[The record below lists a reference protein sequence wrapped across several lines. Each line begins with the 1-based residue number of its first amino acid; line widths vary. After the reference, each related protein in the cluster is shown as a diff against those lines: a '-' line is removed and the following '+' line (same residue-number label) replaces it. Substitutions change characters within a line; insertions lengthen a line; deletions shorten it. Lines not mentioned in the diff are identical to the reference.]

1 MQDNRKEEKMNYFHS
16 KRSGRFWGVLLGLSA
31 VLAFIGVS
39 NVCAAEILVYTAL
52 EDDELAI
59 YMKDWEAKYP
69 DIKANIVRDSTG
81 IVTAKLLA
89 EKDNPRAD
97 LIWGV
102 SATSLLVCDQVGMLI
117 GYNPKG
123 IEKLK
128 PAFFD
133 QKNKEAHWTGLKAY
147 MTGFV
152 GNTIEMEAK
161 GLKMPQSYA
170 DLLDPMYKGYLV
182 MPNPASSGTGF
193 LTVSAILQIMG
204 EDAGWA
210 YLDKLHQNI
219 AVYTHSG
226 SKPAKMAG
234 KGEYPIGISFAY
246 RGFKQKS
253 SGEPVIVA
261 FPKEKSGWEVEA
273 NGLIKKPKIKK
284 EAKIFLDWAISNDAY
299 VMYSKVYPIIGSTA
313 VQVTVPDGYPQ
324 DPTTQ
329 LIDNDFD
336 WAARNRAAILKEW
349 TKRYDGK
356 SEPKS

>member
-1 MQDNRKEEKMNYFHS
+1 MNCFRS
-16 KRSGRFWGVLLGLSA
+16 KHTSHYWGFLLGLIAILTLMVATS
-31 VLAFIGVS
+31 VS
-39 NVCAAEILVYTAL
+39 AAEILVYTAL

-69 DIKANIVRDSTG
+69 NIKANIVRDSTG

-152 GNTIEMEAK
+152 GNTIEMKAK
-161 GLKMPQSYA
+161 GLAMPQSYA
-170 DLLDPMYKGYLV
+170 DLLDPMYKGHLV

-204 EDAGWA
+204 EEAGWA

-253 SGEPVIVA
+253 SGEPVVVA

-273 NGLIKKPKIKK
+273 NGLIKKPRIKK
-284 EAKIFLDWAISNDAY
+284 EAKIFLDWAISDDAY
-299 VMYSKVYPIIGSTA
+299 KMYATVYPIIGSK
-313 VQVTVPDGYPQ
+313 VVPVTVPDGYPS
-324 DPTTQ
+324 DPVVQ

-349 TKRYDGK
+349 TRRFDGK
-356 SEPKS
+356 SEAK

>member
-1 MQDNRKEEKMNYFHS
+1 MNYFRTHG
-16 KRSGRFWGVLLGLSA
+16 KGRSMGLILGLA
-31 VLAFIGVS
+31 AIMVLIGTAGVYAS
-39 NVCAAEILVYTAL
+39 EILVYTAL

-59 YMKDWEAKYP
+59 YTKDWEAKHP
-69 DIKANIVRDSTG
+69 DIKAKIVRDSTG

-89 EKDNPRAD
+89 EKDNPQAD
-97 LIWGV
+97 LIWGL
-102 SATSLLVCDQVGMLI
+102 SATSLLVCDNVGMLV

-123 IEKLK
+123 LDKLK
-128 PAFFD
+128 PGFYD
-133 QKNKEAHWTGLKAY
+133 MKNKEAHWTGLKAY

-152 GNTIEMEAK
+152 GNTIEMKAK

-170 DLLDPMYKGYLV
+170 DLLDPMYKGFLV

-204 EDAGWA
+204 EEKGWA
-210 YLDKLHQNI
+210 YLDKLHENI
-219 AVYTHSG
+219 AIYTHSG

-253 SGEPVIVA
+253 KGEPVVIA

-273 NGLIKKPKIKK
+273 NGLIKKPKIKP

-299 VMYSKVYPIIGSTA
+299 KMYAKVYPIIASKE
-313 VQVTVPDGYPQ
+313 VPVTVPDGYPA
-324 DPTTQ
+324 DPAKQ

-336 WAARNRAAILKEW
+336 WAAMNRAAILKKW
-349 TKRYDGK
+349 SNRYDGK
-356 SEPKS
+356 PSLSFLKLKG

>member
-1 MQDNRKEEKMNYFHS
+1 MKYLRTNNL
-16 KRSGRFWGVLLGLSA
+16 GRIAGL
-31 VLAFIGVS
+31 VLAAVVMMSFIGIA
-39 NVCAAEILVYTAL
+39 NVFAKEILVYTAL

-59 YMKDWEAKYP
+59 YMKDWEAKHP
-69 DIKANIVRDSTG
+69 DITAKIVRDSTG
-81 IVTAKLLA
+81 IITAKLLA

-102 SATSLLVCDQVGMLI
+102 SATSLLLCDQVGMLT

-123 IEKLK
+123 IENLK
-128 PAFFD
+128 SGFYD
-133 QKNKEAHWTGLKAY
+133 MKNKKAHWTGLKAY

-152 GNTIEMEAK
+152 GNTIEMKAK

-204 EDAGWA
+204 EEQGWA
-210 YLDKLHQNI
+210 YLDKLHENI

-246 RGFKQKS
+246 RGFKQARK
-253 SGEPVIVA
+253 GEPVITT
-261 FPKEKSGWEVEA
+261 FPKEKSGWEIEA
-273 NGLIKKPKIKK
+273 NGLIKKPRIKK

-299 VMYSKVYPIIGSTA
+299 KMYAKVYPIIASKI
-313 VQVTVPDGYPQ
+313 VPVTVPDGYPK
-324 DPTTQ
+324 DPAKQ

-336 WAARNRAAILKEW
+336 WAARNRAAILKKW
-349 TKRYDGK
+349 TARYDSK
-356 SEPKS
+356 SLPKK